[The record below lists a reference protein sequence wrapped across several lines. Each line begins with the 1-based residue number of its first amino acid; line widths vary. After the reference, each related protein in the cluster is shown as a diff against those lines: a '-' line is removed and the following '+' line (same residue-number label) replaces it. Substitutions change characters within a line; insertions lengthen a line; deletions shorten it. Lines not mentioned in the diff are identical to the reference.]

1 MMDRDGVIGVSFH
14 RPADDDTFIKRI
26 SRVPTLRTRPLKRPS
41 TLYRE
46 CRLFENEIFFTICR
60 RSARARARTCII
72 SSAARQKDIRSGRM
86 ENIEKYHST
95 GVSRRNNAC
104 NNIHSTPITR

>member
-14 RPADDDTFIKRI
+14 CPADDDTFIKRI

-60 RSARARARTCII
+60 RSARARA
-72 SSAARQKDIRSGRM
+72 
-86 ENIEKYHST
+86 H
-95 GVSRRNNAC
+95 V
-104 NNIHSTPITR
+104 HH

>member
-1 MMDRDGVIGVSFH
+1 MDRDGVIGVSFH
-14 RPADDDTFIKRI
+14 RPADNDTFIKRI

-60 RSARARARTCII
+60 RSARARARA
-72 SSAARQKDIRSGRM
+72 SLAARRAKKISGPV
-86 ENIEKYHST
+86 EWKISKN
-95 GVSRRNNAC
+95 
-104 NNIHSTPITR
+104 ITRREFQGETMPVTIFILLQ